1 MRWDSRSTWVAMAVV
16 AAVVCVVTPV
26 HAHEEKDPVCGMMVE
41 PESAEHRHD
50 HAGRTYY
57 F

>member
-1 MRWDSRSTWVAMAVV
+1 MAWDSQTWFAVV
-16 AAVVCVVTPV
+16 AAAAVVCVTTPAL
-26 HAHEEKDPVCGMMVE
+26 AHEEKDPVCGMMVA
-41 PESAEHRHD
+41 PEGAEHHHD